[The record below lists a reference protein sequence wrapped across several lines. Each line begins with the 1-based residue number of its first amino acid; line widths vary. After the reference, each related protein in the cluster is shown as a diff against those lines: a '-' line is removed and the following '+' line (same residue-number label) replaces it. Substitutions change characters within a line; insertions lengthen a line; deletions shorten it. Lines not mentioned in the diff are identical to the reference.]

1 MASNADIAANLL
13 RAAARFFNDLAE
25 QNPEI
30 RDQMRTN
37 AETYETVA
45 ALVQNDP
52 TGETDLDTDQV

>member
-1 MASNADIAANLL
+1 MASNSDIAANLL
-13 RAAARFFNDLAE
+13 RAAAKFFLDLAE

-45 ALVQNDP
+45 SLVQTDP
-52 TGETDLDTDQV
+52 TGETDLDTGDV